1 MKNFFCGVFALLG
14 VSSVFVSST
23 FVSSAF
29 ASSELSSSNSADVEE
44 LIRSHNGKIE
54 ELSHRIDRI
63 EKKLGISPDDFSS
76 KSPEQAAADIKGK
89 SPQNVIET
97 ARSLIKQ
104 DKYQNARNNLSAFI
118 KANPKSPYCGTMNF
132 YIGKSYFE
140 EKKYQDAAKFF
151 MESFEANQNGKKT
164 AKALYKLAECFM
176 KLGKN
181 DQMKMTLEKLAATF
195 PGTKYGKKASAWLG
209 KLKKS

>member
-1 MKNFFCGVFALLG
+1 MKKNFCSILVLLG
-14 VSSVFVSST
+14 ISSVF
-23 FVSSAF
+23 
-29 ASSELSSSNSADVEE
+29 ASSDLSSSHNADIEE

-54 ELSHRIDRI
+54 ELNHRLERI

-76 KSPEQAAADIKGK
+76 KSPEQIAADIKGK
-89 SPQNVIET
+89 SPQNIIET
-97 ARSLIKQ
+97 AKNLIKQ
-104 DKYQNARNNLSAFI
+104 DKYQNARNNLNAFI
-118 KANPKSPYCGTMNF
+118 KDNPKSPYCGTMKF

-140 EKKYQDAAKFF
+140 EKKYQDAAKSF

-164 AKALYKLAECFM
+164 SKALYKLAECFM

-181 DQMKMTLEKLAATF
+181 DQMKMTLEKLASTF
-195 PGTKYGKKASAWLG
+195 PKTKYGKKAVAWLD

>member
-1 MKNFFCGVFALLG
+1 MKEIFCGGFALFC
-14 VSSVFVSST
+14 VV
-23 FVSSAF
+23 SAF
-29 ASSELSSSNSADVEE
+29 ASSNVASSHNADIEE

-54 ELSHRIDRI
+54 ELSHRLEQI
-63 EKKLGISPDDFSS
+63 EKKLVISPEDFSS
-76 KSPEQAAADIKGK
+76 KNPEQVSADIKGK
-89 SPQNVIET
+89 SPQSIIET
-97 ARSLIKQ
+97 AKNLIKR

-118 KANPKSPYCGTMNF
+118 KDNPKSPYCGTMNF

-140 EKKYQDAAKFF
+140 EKKYQDAAKSF

-164 AKALYKLAECFM
+164 SKALYKLAECFM

-181 DQMKMTLEKLAATF
+181 DQMKMTLEKLASAF
-195 PGTKYGKKASAWLG
+195 PKTKYGKKANAWLG

>member
-1 MKNFFCGVFALLG
+1 MKKVFCGGFALFCI
-14 VSSVFVSST
+14 V
-23 FVSSAF
+23 SAF
-29 ASSELSSSNSADVEE
+29 ASSNVASSHNADIEE

-54 ELSHRIDRI
+54 ELSHRLEQI
-63 EKKLGISPDDFSS
+63 EKKLGISPEDFSS
-76 KSPEQAAADIKGK
+76 KNPEQVSADIKGK
-89 SPQNVIET
+89 SPQSIIET
-97 ARSLIKQ
+97 AKNLIKR

-118 KANPKSPYCGTMNF
+118 KDNPKSPYCGTMNF

-140 EKKYQDAAKFF
+140 EKKYQDAAKSF

-164 AKALYKLAECFM
+164 SKALYKLAECFM

-181 DQMKMTLEKLAATF
+181 DQMKMTLEKLASAF
-195 PGTKYGKKASAWLG
+195 PKTKYGKKASTWLG